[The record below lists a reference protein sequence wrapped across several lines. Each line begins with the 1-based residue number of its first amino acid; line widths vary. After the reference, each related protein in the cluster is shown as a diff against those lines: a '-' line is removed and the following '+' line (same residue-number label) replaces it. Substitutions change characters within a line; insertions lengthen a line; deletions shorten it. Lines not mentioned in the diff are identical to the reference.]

1 MLIGKDL
8 VIRCI
13 VADRMCFVPTGSG
26 QNRRV
31 HRRPGTQN
39 RVVTVANII

>member
-1 MLIGKDL
+1 MLTGKDL
-8 VIRCI
+8 VIRCMA
-13 VADRMCFVPTGSG
+13 ADRMSFVPTGGG

-39 RVVTVANII
+39 RVVNVTNTI